1 MMSPFKRTPRNEVI
15 SVRLTEERLKLL
27 ERYQKI
33 LSEQEG
39 HDVSLAEAAFRVI
52 DERAGVLDRETER
65 GLLLGDPTAS
75 LLRIRK
81 KWESQHALSLADW
94 DVLAQYM
101 QIATEEET
109 QEPPLLWPAIPSRES
124 YLAMLEAFEAVY
136 LSRKKVG
143 SRHDWYYVRNLGGD
157 LSGARSSDENP
168 EQRQQAVLKQI
179 AARKQL
185 LKSPENWERPGTVA
199 GCLVAAIR
207 DEGIEGEKLD
217 QVLAPFWPTIWSLAA
232 RAHWLRFGHKPLR
245 PKVPGE
251 DDFRRRIL
259 LPDPVHADEFSLS
272 FTAVGCPE
280 LGLSID
286 LGRSRRLSFLISR
299 YPDLAEFHAMVEG
312 WPMKRSWNG
321 RHFVAT
327 PAKEKGGTSINL
339 LLRDQGV
346 NAEFTAKEWDT
357 LRELFRKAWPS
368 PEIQRWLAELRM
380 EYGEHG

>member
-1 MMSPFKRTPRNEVI
+1 MKSPFKRQPRNEVI

-27 ERYQKI
+27 ERYRKL

-39 HDVSLAEAAFRVI
+39 HDVSLAEAAFLVI
-52 DERAGVLDRETER
+52 DERAAVLDRETER
-65 GLLLGDPTAS
+65 ELLLRDPQAS

-81 KWESQHALSLADW
+81 KWESQHALSLAEW
-94 DVLAQYM
+94 DVVAQYM
-101 QIATEEET
+101 QTASEEET

-124 YLAMLEAFEAVY
+124 YLALLEAFEAVY
-136 LSRKKVG
+136 LSLKKVG

-157 LSGARSSDENP
+157 LSGAKPSDENP

-185 LKSPENWERPGTVA
+185 LKSPEKWERPGTVA
-199 GCLVAAIR
+199 GCLVVAIR
-207 DEGIEGEKLD
+207 DEGIESEKLD
-217 QVLAPFWPTIWSLAA
+217 QVLAPFWPAIWGLAA
-232 RAHWLRFGHKPLR
+232 RSHWLQFDHRPLR
-245 PKVPGE
+245 AQGSTE

-259 LPDPVHADEFSLS
+259 LPDPIHTEGFSLS
-272 FTAVGCPE
+272 FTAVGWPE
-280 LGLSID
+280 LGVSID
-286 LGRSRRLSFLISR
+286 LGRGRRLSFLLGR
-299 YPDLAEFHAMVEG
+299 YPDIAEFHAMFEG

-327 PAKEKGGTSINL
+327 HAKEKGGTSINL
-339 LLRDQGV
+339 LLREQGV
-346 NAEFTAKEWDT
+346 NAEFTEKEWEA

>member
-1 MMSPFKRTPRNEVI
+1 MMSPFKRQPRNEVI

-27 ERYQKI
+27 ERYRKL

-39 HDVSLAEAAFRVI
+39 HDVSLAEAAFLVI
-52 DERAGVLDRETER
+52 DERAAVLDRETER
-65 GLLLGDPTAS
+65 ELLLRDPPAS
-75 LLRIRK
+75 LLQIRK
-81 KWESQHALSLADW
+81 KWESQHALSLAEW
-94 DVLAQYM
+94 DVLVQYV

-124 YLAMLEAFEAVY
+124 YLALLEALEAIY

-157 LSGARSSDENP
+157 LSSSKPSEENP

-185 LKSPENWERPGTVA
+185 LKSPEKWERPGTVA
-199 GCLVAAIR
+199 GCLVTAIR
-207 DEGIEGEKLD
+207 DEGIESERLD
-217 QVLAPFWPTIWSLAA
+217 QVLAPFWPTLWGLAA
-232 RAHWLRFGHKPLR
+232 RAHWLRFDRKPLR
-245 PKVPGE
+245 PKGPTE

-259 LPDPVHADEFSLS
+259 LPDSVHADEFSLS

-280 LGLSID
+280 LGVSID
-286 LGRSRRLSFLISR
+286 LGRSRRLSLLLSR
-299 YPDLAEFHAMVEG
+299 YPDIAEFHAMFEG
-312 WPMKRSWNG
+312 WLMKRSWNG

-327 PAKEKGGTSINL
+327 HTKEKDGASINL
-339 LLRDQGV
+339 LLREQAV
-346 NAEFTAKEWDT
+346 NVEFTEKEWDA
-357 LRELFRKAWPS
+357 LRELLRKAWPS
-368 PEIQRWLAELRM
+368 PEIQGWLAELRM

>member
-1 MMSPFKRTPRNEVI
+1 MKSAFKRPPRNEVI

-27 ERYQKI
+27 ERYRKI

-39 HDVSLAEAAFRVI
+39 HDVSLAEAAFLVI
-52 DERAGVLDRETER
+52 DERAAVLDRDTER
-65 GLLLGDPTAS
+65 ELLLRDPPAS
-75 LLRIRK
+75 LLQIRK

-94 DVLAQYM
+94 DVVSQYM
-101 QIATEEET
+101 QIATEEES

-124 YLAMLEAFEAVY
+124 YLALLEAFEAVY

-157 LSGARSSDENP
+157 LSSAKPSEESP

-185 LKSPENWERPGTVA
+185 LKSPEKWERPGTVA
-199 GCLVAAIR
+199 GCLVIAIR
-207 DEGIEGEKLD
+207 DEGIESERLD
-217 QVLAPFWPTIWSLAA
+217 QVLASFWPALWGLAA
-232 RAHWLRFGHKPLR
+232 RAHWLRFDRKPLR
-245 PKVPGE
+245 PKGPTE

-259 LPDPVHADEFSLS
+259 LPDSVHADEFSLS

-280 LGLSID
+280 LGVSID
-286 LGRSRRLSFLISR
+286 LGRSRRLSLLLSR
-299 YPDLAEFHAMVEG
+299 YPEIAEFQAMLEG
-312 WPMKRSWNG
+312 WLMKRSWNG

-327 PAKEKGGTSINL
+327 HTKEKGGTSINL
-339 LLRDQGV
+339 LLREQGV
-346 NAEFTAKEWDT
+346 NAEFTEKEWDA
-357 LRELFRKAWPS
+357 LRELLRKAWPS
-368 PEIQRWLAELRM
+368 PELQRWLVELRM

>member
-1 MMSPFKRTPRNEVI
+1 MMSPFKRQPRNEVI

-27 ERYQKI
+27 ERYRKL

-39 HDVSLAEAAFRVI
+39 HDVSLAEAAFLVI
-52 DERAGVLDRETER
+52 DERASILDRETER
-65 GLLLGDPTAS
+65 ELLLRDPPAS
-75 LLRIRK
+75 LLQIRK
-81 KWESQHALSLADW
+81 KWESQHALSLAEW
-94 DVLAQYM
+94 DVLVQYM
-101 QIATEEET
+101 QIATEEGT
-109 QEPPLLWPAIPSRES
+109 QDPPLLWPAIPSRES

-136 LSRKKVG
+136 VSRKKVG

-157 LSGARSSDENP
+157 LSGSRSSDENP

-185 LKSPENWERPGTVA
+185 LKSPEKWERPGTVA
-199 GCLVAAIR
+199 GCLVVAIR
-207 DEGIEGEKLD
+207 DEGIESEKLD

-232 RAHWLRFGHKPLR
+232 RAHWLRFDHKPLR
-245 PKVPGE
+245 AKVPGD

-259 LPDPVHADEFSLS
+259 LPDSVHADEFSLS

-346 NAEFTAKEWDT
+346 NAEFTENEWDT
-357 LRELFRKAWPS
+357 LRGLFRKAWPS